1 MEEKMREWSLN
12 FFPYLFLK
20 IFEMTA
26 QQASSLDSIQMLE
39 LEPRVFDSYSSK
51 MVEWRDD
58 GVSEDEGMTKS
69 KIRRDENYVG
79 SVWVK
84 QKMNF
89 FSLFS
94 LMLVVWYLPKR
105 VVNFSKIDLYK
116 R

>member
-1 MEEKMREWSLN
+1 MDGRKDERMKFELLSL
-12 FFPYLFLK
+12 PLLK
-20 IFEMTA
+20 IFEMRA
-26 QQASSLDSIQMLE
+26 QQASSLDSIQMME

-84 QKMNF
+84 
-89 FSLFS
+89 
-94 LMLVVWYLPKR
+94 
-105 VVNFSKIDLYK
+105 
-116 R
+116 